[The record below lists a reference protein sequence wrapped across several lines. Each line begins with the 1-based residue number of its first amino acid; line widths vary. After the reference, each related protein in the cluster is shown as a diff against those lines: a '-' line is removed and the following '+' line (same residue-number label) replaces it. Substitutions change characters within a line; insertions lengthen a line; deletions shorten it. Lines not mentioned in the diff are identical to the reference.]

1 LAGKRLD
8 IYAEQIKNHHEG
20 VPLNILVTGGAGFIA
35 SHITDAYIADGH
47 NVIIVDNLSSGV
59 RENINPKAK
68 FYHLDIRSEKLEDV
82 FQKEKIDVVN
92 HHAAQMDVRRS
103 VADPKFDASVNVL
116 GGINLFESACRHRV
130 KKIIFSSTGGAIY
143 GEQDYFPADEEHPL
157 RPLSP
162 YGITKLC
169 TEKYL
174 FFYKAV
180 YGMNHVILRYAN
192 VYGPRQ
198 NPHGEAGVVA
208 IFCNKMLRGEQ
219 PVINGDG
226 KQTRDYTFIGDVVK
240 ANLLA
245 LKSEGSSIYN
255 IGTSVENDV
264 NTLFFELRKHL
275 NPSCPEQHAPA
286 KAGEQQRSVI
296 TARKIE
302 QELGWRPS
310 VQLDEGLLLTA
321 EYFKK
326 KTNSS
331 K

>member
-1 LAGKRLD
+1 
-8 IYAEQIKNHHEG
+8 
-20 VPLNILVTGGAGFIA
+20 LNILITGGAGFIA
-35 SHITDAYIADGH
+35 SHIADAYIAERH
-47 NVIIVDNLSSGV
+47 NVVIVDNLSGGV
-59 RENINPKAK
+59 LENINPKAV
-68 FYHLDIRSEKLEDV
+68 FYQLDIRSEKLEDV
-82 FQKEKIDVVN
+82 FQKEKIDIVN

-116 GGINLFESACRHRV
+116 GGLNLFESARKHRV

-180 YGMNHVILRYAN
+180 YGINHFILRYAN

-208 IFCNKMLRGEQ
+208 IFCNKMLKGEK
-219 PVINGDG
+219 PFINGDG
-226 KQTRDYTFIGDVVK
+226 KQTRDYTYVSDVVK

-245 LKSEGSSIYN
+245 LKHDGSAIYN
-255 IGTSVENDV
+255 VGTSIESDV
-264 NTLFFELRKHL
+264 NKLFYELRSHL

-296 TARKIE
+296 SFKKIE
-302 QELGWRPS
+302 QELGWRPTI
-310 VQLDEGLLLTA
+310 QLDEGLRLTA

-326 KTNSS
+326 KISQS